1 MPGGAEA
8 DCQVSRA
15 LGATLYL
22 AGQSEVLQWC
32 GGWVLSLA
40 GVLLERVQWSRA
52 VCGCT
57 GQEQA
62 ETGRT
67 PGRASV

>member
-40 GVLLERVQWSRA
+40 GVLLERVQ
-52 VCGCT
+52 
-57 GQEQA
+57 
-62 ETGRT
+62 
-67 PGRASV
+67 